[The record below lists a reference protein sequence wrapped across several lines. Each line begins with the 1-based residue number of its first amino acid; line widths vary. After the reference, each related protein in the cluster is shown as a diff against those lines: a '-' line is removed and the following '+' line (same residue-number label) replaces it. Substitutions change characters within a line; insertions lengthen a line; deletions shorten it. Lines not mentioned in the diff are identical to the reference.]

1 MSPGCSFERRTW
13 KLGFLKLT
21 ALGPEFTY
29 ISHQGRQRKQR
40 VGTIQPGTDTV
51 RDAVNGGK
59 DRRRGLGTE
68 REAGRQ
74 LRRGGRNN
82 GGKGKKGGPNPASIG
97 MECAEGSP
105 AFLASWSPQE
115 GAVTL
120 PPALIR
126 SASSPEGSH
135 YFISH
140 VYIRKKR
147 ISPSLPLPFAS
158 FPLPITGLSPASLP
172 RQEGQTPCPR

>member
-1 MSPGCSFERRTW
+1 M
-13 KLGFLKLT
+13 
-21 ALGPEFTY
+21 GPEFTY

-68 REAGRQ
+68 GGRETAEE
-74 LRRGGRNN
+74 GGRNN
-82 GGKGKKGGPNPASIG
+82 GSKGKKGGPNPASIG
-97 MECAEGSP
+97 MDCAEGSP

-140 VYIRKKR
+140 VYIRKKKN
-147 ISPSLPLPFAS
+147 LPFPPS
-158 FPLPITGLSPASLP
+158 PLRALSPPHHWTLTSIPAPTGRTDSPPPLIRASK
-172 RQEGQTPCPR
+172 